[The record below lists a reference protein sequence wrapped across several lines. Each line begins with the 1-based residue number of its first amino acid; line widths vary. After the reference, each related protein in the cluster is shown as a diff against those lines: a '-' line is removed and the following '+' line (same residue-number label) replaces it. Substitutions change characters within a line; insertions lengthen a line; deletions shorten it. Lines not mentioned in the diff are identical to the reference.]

1 MFYTYRQNN
10 SGGYYIG
17 PSYVIVE
24 ADSSSEADFIA
35 EQNGI
40 YFNGV
45 MRETVNV
52 AGIVGTMHGTMTQP
66 MNRWF
71 IENQQLK
78 VKIASSFIKIKTNIH

>member
-45 MRETVNV
+45 MRGRDCECCGDRWYNAWDDDATDEPMVYREPAIESENCV
-52 AGIVGTMHGTMTQP
+52 IVYK
-66 MNRWF
+66 NK
-71 IENQQLK
+71 N
-78 VKIASSFIKIKTNIH
+78 